1 MDAFRIRSFAIKKIA
16 LAAFCM
22 LPWQHPTAARAQ
34 DVPPSVPAPGAT
46 SPAPCWEIVAP
57 VRGTEPPAM
66 VMMNKCT
73 GDTWLLAKVLTHEP
87 KPNVMG
93 AYVYRWRP
101 ISKPT
106 DAGEAEF
113 STPSASQ
120 R

>member
-1 MDAFRIRSFAIKKIA
+1 
-16 LAAFCM
+16 
-22 LPWQHPTAARAQ
+22 
-34 DVPPSVPAPGAT
+34 
-46 SPAPCWEIVAP
+46 
-57 VRGTEPPAM
+57 M